1 MTDLAELGV
10 RIRRL
15 EDIEAIKML
24 KYKYFRAL
32 DSKLWDELA
41 QCFTDDAT
49 TGYSDGDLRFQGVD
63 EIIGFLK
70 SSMRDSFFGIHH
82 GHHPEI
88 EVTSESTAHGVWAF
102 YSYMIDS
109 QEKMGLRMGA
119 LYYDD
124 YVRIDG
130 QWRIKH
136 TGYNTIFQE
145 VWNREEIRSLA
156 LTAAMKFESD
166 KE

>member
-1 MTDLAELGV
+1 MTDLAELEA

-32 DSKLWDELA
+32 DRKLWDELA
-41 QCFTDDAT
+41 QCFTEDAT
-49 TGYSDGDLRFQGVD
+49 TGYSDGDLQFQGVD
-63 EIIGFLK
+63 EIISFLK
-70 SSMRDSFFGIHH
+70 SSMRASFFGIHH

-88 EVTSESTAHGVWAF
+88 KMTSESTAHGTWAF
-102 YSYMIDS
+102 YSYMVDS

-124 YVRIDG
+124 YVKVDE

-145 VWNREEIRSLA
+145 VWNREDIKSLA
-156 LTAAMKFESD
+156 LTAATKFESA
-166 KE
+166 EE